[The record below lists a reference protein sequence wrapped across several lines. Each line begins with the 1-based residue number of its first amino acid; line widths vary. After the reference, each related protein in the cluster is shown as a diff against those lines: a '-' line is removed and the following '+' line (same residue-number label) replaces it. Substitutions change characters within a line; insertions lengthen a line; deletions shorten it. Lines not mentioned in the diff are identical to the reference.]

1 MKLGLE
7 FWVYALD
14 PLLPELDI
22 HAWQEDLQQCLYSFP
37 LLHYKMN
44 KFIVF
49 LVVIATTASASFALN
64 LGKSTFKLYILLPGN
79 A

>member
-1 MKLGLE
+1 
-7 FWVYALD
+7 
-14 PLLPELDI
+14 
-22 HAWQEDLQQCLYSFP
+22 
-37 LLHYKMN
+37 MN